1 MKLYD
6 SYRAPNP
13 RRVRWLMAEKGIEDI
28 EIVNVDIFQGEHR
41 KAEYRGKVGLAHV
54 PALELD
60 DGTVIS
66 ESVAIC
72 RYLESRYPEPN
83 MFGRTPEETAV
94 IEMWTRRVE
103 LYLANPLMMVV
114 RLSHPALAALEG
126 QKPEIADY
134 NLATAEKFMK
144 ALDRQLKGRDFIA
157 ADRITIADVVAASS
171 FDFMRLVK
179 YRPPEALVELARWL
193 EAMRARPAAKA
204 GI

>member
-1 MKLYD
+1 
-6 SYRAPNP
+6 
-13 RRVRWLMAEKGIEDI
+13 
-28 EIVNVDIFQGEHR
+28 
-41 KAEYRGKVGLAHV
+41 
-54 PALELD
+54 
-60 DGTVIS
+60 
-66 ESVAIC
+66 
-72 RYLESRYPEPN
+72 
-83 MFGRTPEETAV
+83 
-94 IEMWTRRVE
+94 
-103 LYLANPLMMVV
+103 MMVV